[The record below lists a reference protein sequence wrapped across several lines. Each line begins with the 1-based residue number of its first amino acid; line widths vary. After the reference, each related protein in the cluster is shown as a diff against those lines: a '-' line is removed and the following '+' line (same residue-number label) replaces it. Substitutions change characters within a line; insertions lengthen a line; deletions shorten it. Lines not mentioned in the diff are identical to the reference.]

1 MNKQEL
7 QHFMDNTPL
16 NHTFIIKYSN
26 GTIKIDKAYII
37 YDIDIKNKLLKIKRS
52 NGNERWIISTKAIT
66 SIKSELTKNKKLLKF
81 YENKLSVDPTATV
94 GEI

>member
-1 MNKQEL
+1 MNKSEL
-7 QHFMDNTPL
+7 QHFMDITPL
-16 NHTFIIKYSN
+16 NHTITIKYSN
-26 GTIKIDKAYII
+26 GTIKIDKAYIR
-37 YDIDIKNKLLKIKRS
+37 YDIDIKNQLLKIERN

-81 YENKLSVDPTATV
+81 YENKLSVEPIAKV